1 MLLRDVHPQDV
12 SIEPFKTFK
21 KFTFTNTDS
30 GSGVFALK
38 ANSGSLHNFQTGSA
52 LSQSIGTYNALSE
65 SLGKPKST
73 WYSNGTFYNLPV
85 YYTLNHSYY
94 EHYSGKSKLPKGRKK
109 VEPFLSYG
117 PSNPNK
123 NFRHLNASASL
134 INLPQQ
140 LIGEGIKPNSV
151 RILDNISDVTTDI
164 RDDGDGNLYD
174 FNYSASYAL
183 HKGSSFKTF
192 YSASVVGYDSSSVVL
207 GNVFYKQ
214 GMIVMTSTGS
224 KYLNAFTGDM
234 DNAFTLNYRSTHTI
248 YQHEYRVISPAGKHN
263 SSVNPSATLGRSGSF
278 SVGVGK
284 TGDYT
289 FFPPG
294 DNPSGGYNSTGSF
307 KSFYEGTQHYENF
320 VTHSDFRPYI
330 TTIGLYND
338 AGELLVVGRTSHPI
352 KNDDK
357 MDMSFVV
364 RFDV

>member
-21 KFTFTNTDS
+21 RFTFTNIDS

-52 LSQSIGTYNALSE
+52 LSQSIGQFNALSQ

-73 WYSNGTFYNLPV
+73 WYSNGTFYNIPV
-85 YYTLNHSYY
+85 YYQLNHSFY
-94 EHYSGKSKLPKGRKK
+94 ENYSGKSKLPKGRKK

-117 PSNPNK
+117 PSNPNV
-123 NFRHLNASASL
+123 NNRELHASASL
-134 INLPQQ
+134 ITIPQQ
-140 LIGEGIKPNSV
+140 LIGEGIKPTSV

-164 RDDGDGNLYD
+164 RDDGDGNLFD
-174 FNYSASYAL
+174 FSFSSSYASYKA
-183 HKGSSFKTF
+183 SSFKTKPG
-192 YSASVVGYDSSSVVL
+192 SNVSSSVVL

-214 GMIVMTSTGS
+214 GLIVMTSTGS
-224 KYLNAFTGDM
+224 RYLNAFTGDM
-234 DNAFTLNYRSTHTI
+234 ENGYTLNYRSTHTI
-248 YQHEYRVISPAGKHN
+248 YQHEYRVISQTGRHN
-263 SSVNPSATLGRSGSF
+263 SSINPSATFGRSGSY

-294 DNPSGGYNSTGSF
+294 DNPSGGFNSTGSF
-307 KSFYEGTQHYENF
+307 KSFYEATQHYENF
-320 VTHSDFRPYI
+320 VTHSEFRPYI

-338 AGELLVVGRTSHPI
+338 AGELLVVGRTSRPI

-357 MDMSFVV
+357 VDMSFVV

>member
-21 KFTFTNTDS
+21 KFTFTNIDS

-38 ANSGSLHNFQTGSA
+38 ANSGSLYNFSTGSA
-52 LSQSIGTYNALSE
+52 LSQSIGTYNADSQ

-73 WYSNGTFYNLPV
+73 WYSTGTFYNVPV
-85 YYTLNHSYY
+85 YYQLNHTLY
-94 EHYSGKSKLPKGRKK
+94 ENYSGKSKLPKGRKK
-109 VEPFLSYG
+109 IEPFLSYG

-123 NFRHLNASASL
+123 NFRELHASASL
-134 INLPQQ
+134 ITIPQQ

-151 RILDNISDVTTDI
+151 KILDNISDVTTDI

-174 FNYSASYAL
+174 FGFSSSYASYKA
-183 HKGSSFKTF
+183 SSFKTKPV
-192 YSASVVGYDSSSVVL
+192 SNVSSSVVI

-214 GMIVMTSTGS
+214 GLIVMTSTGS
-224 KYLNAFTGDM
+224 RYLNAFTGDM
-234 DNAFTLNYRSTHTI
+234 DNGFTLNYRSTHTI
-248 YQHEYRVISPAGKHN
+248 YQHEYRVVSPAGRHN
-263 SSVNPSATLGRSGSF
+263 STLNPSATLGRSGSF
-278 SVGVGK
+278 SVGEGISK
-284 TGDYT
+284 KDYT

-294 DNPSGGYNSTGSF
+294 DNPSGGFNSTGSF
-307 KSFYEGTQHYENF
+307 KSFYEATQFYENF
-320 VTHSDFRPYI
+320 VTHSEFRPYI
-330 TTIGLYND
+330 STIGLYND

>member
-21 KFTFTNTDS
+21 RFTFTQIDS

-52 LSQSIGTYNALSE
+52 LSQSIGTYNALSQ
-65 SLGKPKST
+65 SMGKPKTT
-73 WYSNGTFYNLPV
+73 WYSGGTFYNIPV
-85 YYTLNHSYY
+85 YYKLNHTFY
-94 EHYSGKSKLPKGRKK
+94 ENYSGISKLPKGRKK

-123 NFRHLNASASL
+123 NNRRLHASASL
-134 INLPQQ
+134 ITIPQQ

-151 RILDNISDVTTDI
+151 KILDNISDVTTDI

-174 FNYSASYAL
+174 FQFSSSYAAY
-183 HKGSSFKTF
+183 KSGSFKTLP
-192 YSASVVGYDSSSVVL
+192 SSNVSSSIVI

-214 GMIVMTSTGS
+214 GLIVMTSTGS
-224 KYLNAFTGDM
+224 RYLNAFTGDM
-234 DNAFTLNYRSTHTI
+234 DNGFTLNYRSTHTI
-248 YQHEYRVISPAGKHN
+248 FQHEYRVISPAGKHN
-263 SSVNPSATLGRSGSF
+263 SSLNPSATLGRSGSY
-278 SVGVGK
+278 SVGIGK
-284 TGDYT
+284 TGDYS

-294 DNPSGGYNSTGSF
+294 DNPSGGFNSTGSF
-307 KSFYEGTQHYENF
+307 KSFYEATQHYENF

-338 AGELLVVGRTSHPI
+338 AGELLVVGRTSRPI

>member
-21 KFTFTNTDS
+21 RFTFTNIDS

-38 ANSGSLHNFQTGSA
+38 ANSGSFHNFQTGSA
-52 LSQSIGTYNALSE
+52 LSQSIGEFNSLSQ

-73 WYSNGTFYNLPV
+73 WYSNGTFYNIPV
-85 YYTLNHSYY
+85 YYSLNHSYY
-94 EHYSGKSKLPKGRKK
+94 ENYSGKSKLPRGRKK

-123 NFRHLNASASL
+123 NFRELHASASL
-134 INLPQQ
+134 ITLPQQ

-174 FNYSASYAL
+174 FGFSSSYAPY
-183 HKGSSFKTF
+183 KASSFKTKPETNI
-192 YSASVVGYDSSSVVL
+192 SSSVVI

-214 GMIVMTSTGS
+214 GLIVMTSTGS
-224 KYLNAFTGDM
+224 RYLNAFTGDM
-234 DNAFTLNYRSTHTI
+234 QNGFTLNYRSTHTI
-248 YQHEYRVISPAGKHN
+248 YQHEYRVISQTGQHN
-263 SSVNPSATLGRSGSF
+263 GSINPSATLGRSGSF

-294 DNPSGGYNSTGSF
+294 DNPSGGFNSTGSF
-307 KSFYEGTQHYENF
+307 KSFYEATQHYENF
-320 VTHSDFRPYI
+320 VTHSEFRPYI

-338 AGELLVVGRTSHPI
+338 AGELLVVGRTSRPI

-357 MDMSFVV
+357 MAMSFVV

>member
-21 KFTFTNTDS
+21 KFTFTNIDS

-73 WYSNGTFYNLPV
+73 WYSNGTFYNVPV
-85 YYTLNHSYY
+85 YYMLNQTFY
-94 EHYSGKSKLPKGRKK
+94 ENYSGNSKLPQGRKK

-117 PSNPNK
+117 PSNPNI
-123 NFRHLNASASL
+123 NNRELHASASL
-134 INLPQQ
+134 ITIPQQ
-140 LIGEGIKPNSV
+140 LIGEGIKPKSV

-164 RDDGDGNLYD
+164 RDDGDGNLFD
-174 FNYSASYAL
+174 FSFSSSYASYKA
-183 HKGSSFKTF
+183 SSFKTKPV
-192 YSASVVGYDSSSVVL
+192 SNVSSSVVL

-214 GMIVMTSTGS
+214 GLIVMTSTGS
-224 KYLNAFTGDM
+224 RYLNAFTGDM
-234 DNAFTLNYRSTHTI
+234 ENGYTLNYRSTHTI
-248 YQHEYRVISPAGKHN
+248 YQHEYRVISQTGRHN
-263 SSVNPSATLGRSGSF
+263 SSINPSATLGRSGSY

-294 DNPSGGYNSTGSF
+294 DNPSGGFNSTGSF
-307 KSFYEGTQHYENF
+307 KSFYEATQHYENF
-320 VTHSDFRPYI
+320 VTHSEFRPYI

-338 AGELLVVGRTSHPI
+338 AGELLVVGRTSRPI

-357 MDMSFVV
+357 VDMSFVV

>member
-65 SLGKPKST
+65 SIGKPKST

-183 HKGSSFKTF
+183 HKASSFKTF
-192 YSASVVGYDSSSVVL
+192 YSSSVVGYDSSSVVL

-214 GMIVMTSTGS
+214 GLIVMPYCSIS
-224 KYLNAFTGDM
+224 SFAEIS
-234 DNAFTLNYRSTHTI
+234 DNVTI
-248 YQHEYRVISPAGKHN
+248 N
-263 SSVNPSATLGRSGSF
+263 
-278 SVGVGK
+278 
-284 TGDYT
+284 
-289 FFPPG
+289 
-294 DNPSGGYNSTGSF
+294 YNSNVGHHSKIGSN
-307 KSFYEGTQHYENF
+307 SLYMNTPYENF
-320 VTHSDFRPYI
+320 KSDI
-330 TTIGLYND
+330 KIIAKEMETQKSK
-338 AGELLVVGRTSHPI
+338 RTSHVMSPAFFGSMMTVVYQ
-352 KNDDK
+352 KN
-357 MDMSFVV
+357 
-364 RFDV
+364 

>member
-21 KFTFTNTDS
+21 RFTFTQIDS

-52 LSQSIGTYNALSE
+52 LSQSIGTYNALSQ
-65 SLGKPKST
+65 SMGKPKTT
-73 WYSNGTFYNLPV
+73 WYSGGTFYNIPV
-85 YYTLNHSYY
+85 YYKLNHTFY
-94 EHYSGKSKLPKGRKK
+94 ENYSGISKLPKGRKK

-117 PSNPNK
+117 PSNPNT
-123 NFRHLNASASL
+123 NNRRLHASASL
-134 INLPQQ
+134 ITIPQQ

-151 RILDNISDVTTDI
+151 KILDNISDVTTDI

-174 FNYSASYAL
+174 FEFSSSYAAY
-183 HKGSSFKTF
+183 KSGSFKTLP
-192 YSASVVGYDSSSVVL
+192 SSNVSSSIVI

-214 GMIVMTSTGS
+214 GLIVMTSTGS
-224 KYLNAFTGDM
+224 RYLNAFTGDM
-234 DNAFTLNYRSTHTI
+234 DNGFTLNYRSTHTI
-248 YQHEYRVISPAGKHN
+248 FQHEYRVISPAGKHN
-263 SSVNPSATLGRSGSF
+263 SSINPSATLGRSGSY

-294 DNPSGGYNSTGSF
+294 DNPSGGFNSTGSF
-307 KSFYEGTQHYENF
+307 KSFYEATQHYENF

-338 AGELLVVGRTSHPI
+338 AGELLVVGRTSRPI

>member
-21 KFTFTNTDS
+21 RFTFTNVDS

-52 LSQSIGTYNALSE
+52 LSQSVGQFNSLSQ
-65 SLGKPKST
+65 SMGKPKST
-73 WYSNGTFYNLPV
+73 WYSNGTFYNIPI
-85 YYTLNHSYY
+85 YYQLNHVFY
-94 EHYSGKSKLPKGRKK
+94 ENYSGKSKLPKGRKK

-123 NFRHLNASASL
+123 NYRELHASASM

-140 LIGEGIKPNSV
+140 LVGEGIKPKSV

-174 FNYSASYAL
+174 FSFSSSYAAY
-183 HKGSSFKTF
+183 KSGSFKTRPSS
-192 YSASVVGYDSSSVVL
+192 SAGYDSSSVVL
-207 GNVFYKQ
+207 GNVFFKQ
-214 GMIVMTSTGS
+214 GLVVMTSTGS
-224 KYLNAFTGDM
+224 RYLNAFTGDM
-234 DNAFTLNYRSTHTI
+234 ENGFTLNYRSTHTI
-248 YQHEYRVISPAGKHN
+248 YQHEYRVISQTGRHN
-263 SSVNPSATLGRSGSF
+263 SSLNPSATLGRSGSF
-278 SVGVGK
+278 SVGEGIK
-284 TGDYT
+284 NKDYT

-307 KSFYEGTQHYENF
+307 KSFYEATQHYENF
-320 VTHSDFRPYI
+320 VTHSEFRPYI

-338 AGELLVVGRTSHPI
+338 AGELLVVGRTSRPI

-357 MDMSFVV
+357 VDMSFVV

>member
-21 KFTFTNTDS
+21 RFTFTQIDS

-52 LSQSIGTYNALSE
+52 LSQSIGQFNALSQ

-73 WYSNGTFYNLPV
+73 WYSNGTFYNIPV
-85 YYTLNHSYY
+85 YYQLNHSFY
-94 EHYSGKSKLPKGRKK
+94 ENYSGKSKLPKGRKK

-117 PSNPNK
+117 PSNPNI
-123 NFRHLNASASL
+123 NNRELHASASL
-134 INLPQQ
+134 ITIPQQ
-140 LIGEGIKPNSV
+140 LIGEGIKPTSV

-174 FNYSASYAL
+174 FSFSSSYASYKA
-183 HKGSSFKTF
+183 SSFKTKPV
-192 YSASVVGYDSSSVVL
+192 SNVSSSVVL

-214 GMIVMTSTGS
+214 GLIVMTSTGS
-224 KYLNAFTGDM
+224 RYLNAFTGDM
-234 DNAFTLNYRSTHTI
+234 ENGYTLNYRSTHTI
-248 YQHEYRVISPAGKHN
+248 YQHEYRVISQTGRHN
-263 SSVNPSATLGRSGSF
+263 ASINPSVTLGRSGSY

-294 DNPSGGYNSTGSF
+294 DNPSGGFNSTGSF
-307 KSFYEGTQHYENF
+307 KSFYEATQHYENF
-320 VTHSDFRPYI
+320 VTHSEFRPYI

-338 AGELLVVGRTSHPI
+338 AGELLVVGRTSRPI

-357 MDMSFVV
+357 VDMSFVV

>member
-21 KFTFTNTDS
+21 RFTFTNVDS

-38 ANSGSLHNFQTGSA
+38 AHSGSYHNFQTGSA
-52 LSQSIGTYNALSE
+52 ISQSIGEYNALSQ
-65 SLGKPKST
+65 SMGRPKST
-73 WYSNGTFYNLPV
+73 WYSGGTFYNVPV
-85 YYTLNHSYY
+85 YYMLNKSFY
-94 EHYSGKSKLPKGRKK
+94 ENYSGISKLPKGRKNI
-109 VEPFLSYG
+109 EPYHSYG
-117 PSNPNK
+117 PSNTNK
-123 NFRHLNASASL
+123 NFRHLHGSASL

-151 RILDNISDVTTDI
+151 KILDNISDVTTDI

-174 FNYSASYAL
+174 FSYSASYAAY
-183 HKGSSFKTF
+183 KSGSFQTLPSTNI
-192 YSASVVGYDSSSVVL
+192 SSSIVL

-214 GMIVMTSTGS
+214 GLIVMTSTGS

-234 DNAFTLNYRSTHTI
+234 ENGYTLNYRSTHTI
-248 YQHEYRVISPAGKHN
+248 YQHEYIVISPAGKHN
-263 SSVNPSATLGRSGSF
+263 ASLNPSATFGRSGRY
-278 SVGVGK
+278 SVGVGIEK
-284 TGDYT
+284 KDYS

-307 KSFYEGTQHYENF
+307 KSFYEATQHYENF
-320 VTHSDFRPYI
+320 VTHSEFRPYI

-338 AGELLVVGRTSHPI
+338 AGECLAVGRTSRPI

>member
-21 KFTFTNTDS
+21 KFTFTNIDS

-65 SLGKPKST
+65 SIGKPKST
-73 WYSNGTFYNLPV
+73 WYSNGTFYNVPV
-85 YYTLNHSYY
+85 YYMLNQTFY
-94 EHYSGKSKLPKGRKK
+94 ENYSGNSKLPQGRKK

-183 HKGSSFKTF
+183 HKDSSFKTF

-234 DNAFTLNYRSTHTI
+234 SNGYTLSYRSTHTI

-263 SSVNPSATLGRSGSF
+263 STVNPSATLGRSGSF

-294 DNPSGGYNSTGSF
+294 DNPSGGFNSTGSF
-307 KSFYEGTQHYENF
+307 KSFYEATQHYENF
-320 VTHSDFRPYI
+320 VTHSEFRPYI

-338 AGELLVVGRTSHPI
+338 AGELLVVGRTSRPI

-357 MDMSFVV
+357 MAMSFVV

>member
-21 KFTFTNTDS
+21 RFTFTNIDS

-52 LSQSIGTYNALSE
+52 LSQSIGQYNALSQ

-73 WYSNGTFYNLPV
+73 WYSNGTFYNIPV
-85 YYTLNHSYY
+85 YYQLNHSFY
-94 EHYSGKSKLPKGRKK
+94 ENYSGKSKLPKGRKK

-117 PSNPNK
+117 PSNTNK
-123 NFRHLNASASL
+123 NNRELHASASL
-134 INLPQQ
+134 ITIPQQ
-140 LIGEGIKPNSV
+140 LIGEGIKPTSV

-174 FNYSASYAL
+174 FSFSSSYAAY
-183 HKGSSFKTF
+183 KSSSFKTKPV
-192 YSASVVGYDSSSVVL
+192 SNISSSVVL

-214 GMIVMTSTGS
+214 GLVVMTSTGS
-224 KYLNAFTGDM
+224 RYLNAFTGDM
-234 DNAFTLNYRSTHTI
+234 ANGYTLNYRSTHTI
-248 YQHEYRVISPAGKHN
+248 YQHEYRVISQTGRHN
-263 SSVNPSATLGRSGSF
+263 SSINPSATLGRSGSY
-278 SVGVGK
+278 SVGVGIK
-284 TGDYT
+284 NKDYT

-320 VTHSDFRPYI
+320 VTHSEFRPYV

-338 AGELLVVGRTSHPI
+338 AGELLVVGRTSRPI

-357 MDMSFVV
+357 VDMSFVV

>member
-21 KFTFTNTDS
+21 RFTFTNTDS

-38 ANSGSLHNFQTGSA
+38 ANSGSFHNFITGSA
-52 LSQSIGTYNALSE
+52 LSQSIGEFNSLSQ

-73 WYSNGTFYNLPV
+73 WYSNGTFYNIPV
-85 YYTLNHSYY
+85 YYSLNHSYY
-94 EHYSGKSKLPKGRKK
+94 EHYSGNSKLPQGRKK

-117 PSNPNK
+117 PSNPNI
-123 NFRHLNASASL
+123 NYRELHASASL

-151 RILDNISDVTTDI
+151 KILDNISDVTTDI

-174 FNYSASYAL
+174 FEYSASYAAY
-183 HKGSSFKTF
+183 KSGSFKNRPTTNI
-192 YSASVVGYDSSSVVL
+192 SSSVVI

-214 GMIVMTSTGS
+214 GLIVMTSTGS
-224 KYLNAFTGDM
+224 RYLNAFTGDM
-234 DNAFTLNYRSTHTI
+234 DNGFTLNYRSTHTI
-248 YQHEYRVISPAGKHN
+248 YQHEYRVISETGRHN
-263 SSVNPSATLGRSGSF
+263 STLNPSATLGRSGSF

-294 DNPSGGYNSTGSF
+294 DNPSGGFNSTGSF
-307 KSFYEGTQHYENF
+307 KSFYEATQHYENF

-338 AGELLVVGRTSHPI
+338 AGELLVVGRTSRPI

-357 MDMSFVV
+357 VDMSFVV